1 MPEHRSTVRP
11 RRGQRRG
18 YTDRQVKT
26 RELRQRF
33 LIVCEGGKTEPRYF
47 ESFHLN
53 RRVVPVD
60 IRGLGADPLR
70 LVRKAEQLRT
80 EEEYTEEF
88 DQVWVV
94 FDCDD
99 FAAGDI
105 NRAVQQARRSGI
117 RVAYSNQAFE
127 LWYLLHFDY
136 HNTAVPRCDYVGKL
150 SALMGRPY
158 AKNSATIYR
167 ELESR
172 QPAALAN
179 ARRLLAQYDPPNPAA
194 DDPSTTVHELV
205 EQLNRFLV

>member
-1 MPEHRSTVRP
+1 MPERRSRGRP
-11 RRGQRRG
+11 RRGYADRR
-18 YTDRQVKT
+18 VET

-33 LIVCEGGKTEPRYF
+33 LIVCEGEKTEPRYF

-70 LVRKAEQLRT
+70 LVRKAEQVRT
-80 EEEYTEEF
+80 EEEYTEEY

-99 FAAGDI
+99 FASGDI
-105 NRAVQQARRSGI
+105 NRAVQHARQSGI

-127 LWYLLHFDY
+127 LWYLLHFNY
-136 HNTAVPRCDYVGKL
+136 HNTAVPRRDYVEKL
-150 SALMGRPY
+150 GALLGHPY
-158 AKNSATIYR
+158 AKNNAKIYR

-172 QPAALAN
+172 QSVALAN
-179 ARRLLAQYDPPNPAA
+179 ARRLLAQYAPPNPAA

>member
-1 MPEHRSTVRP
+1 MPERRSTGR
-11 RRGQRRG
+11 QRRG
-18 YTDRQVKT
+18 YADRRVKT

-70 LVRKAEQLRT
+70 LVRKAEQLRA
-80 EEEYTEEF
+80 EEEYTEAY

-99 FAAGDI
+99 FAVGDI
-105 NRAVQQARRSGI
+105 NHAVQHARQSGI

-136 HNTAVPRCDYVGKL
+136 HNTAVPRRAYIEKL
-150 SALMGRPY
+150 GALLGHPY
-158 AKNSATIYR
+158 AKNSAMIYR

-179 ARRLLAQYDPPNPAA
+179 ARRLLAGYNPPNPAA

>member
-1 MPEHRSTVRP
+1 MPERRSTGRP
-11 RRGQRRG
+11 TRPARG
-18 YTDRQVKT
+18 YADRRVKT

-80 EEEYTEEF
+80 EEEYTEAY

-105 NRAVQQARRSGI
+105 NRACSRRAAERHPGG
-117 RVAYSNQAFE
+117 VFE
-127 LWYLLHFDY
+127 PGLRAVVPAALRLSQHVRCQRRDYIGEAIALLGH
-136 HNTAVPRCDYVGKL
+136 
-150 SALMGRPY
+150 PY

-172 QPAALAN
+172 RP
-179 ARRLLAQYDPPNPAA
+179 RPWPTPDGCWPQYDPPNPAA

-205 EQLNRFLV
+205 EQLNRFQV